1 MNKFNKNLHK
11 AVAAAST
18 LIGSVFFLGLA
29 GYFLSQKLD
38 NINWFIG
45 LLILGAFIGLYESYK
60 QISK

>member
-11 AVAAAST
+11 AVAASAT
-18 LIGSVFFLGLA
+18 LIGSVLFLGLV

-38 NINWFIG
+38 NINWFIS
-45 LLILGAFIGLYESYK
+45 LLILGAFVGLYESYK